1 MLSIGDS
8 LFPEKF
14 PYKSEWFAGIRDQE
28 SFLQRSA
35 VLPPQA
41 CVLPL
46 YVASSAAYN
55 YFWTFRDFP
64 ALLCGYTLHKFPQ
77 CRKPSSFHESDLRK
91 YAGSYPQIFLC
102 VQYTFLLYL
111 RQLPVCA
118 FCGAQ
123 RTSMRFRADA
133 VQSITDALKRLL
145 LSVSFWAGSLQCS
158 VSLPVSVSHWFQY
171 RIGWYFVIEDHR
183 SPAVEKA

>member
-28 SFLQRSA
+28 SFSQRSA

-41 CVLPL
+41 YVLPL
-46 YVASSAAYN
+46 YAASSAAYN

-64 ALLCGYTLHKFPQ
+64 ALLYGYTLHRFPQ

-91 YAGSYPQIFLC
+91 YAGSYPQIFLY

-111 RQLPVCA
+111 
-118 FCGAQ
+118 
-123 RTSMRFRADA
+123 
-133 VQSITDALKRLL
+133 KRLL
-145 LSVSFWAGSLQCS
+145 VCKKVFFGCIKSTSESGAKNRKGYRGIWGTETDRSHLSSG
-158 VSLPVSVSHWFQY
+158 
-171 RIGWYFVIEDHR
+171 
-183 SPAVEKA
+183 

>member
-77 CRKPSSFHESDLRK
+77 CRKLSSFHESDLRK

-111 RQLPVCA
+111 RQLPVCLS
-118 FCGAQ
+118 FCRQPPLTVIRAILSGQ
-123 RTSMRFRADA
+123 TGTSPAINRYAA
-133 VQSITDALKRLL
+133 K
-145 LSVSFWAGSLQCS
+145 GSL
-158 VSLPVSVSHWFQY
+158 H
-171 RIGWYFVIEDHR
+171 E
-183 SPAVEKA
+183 